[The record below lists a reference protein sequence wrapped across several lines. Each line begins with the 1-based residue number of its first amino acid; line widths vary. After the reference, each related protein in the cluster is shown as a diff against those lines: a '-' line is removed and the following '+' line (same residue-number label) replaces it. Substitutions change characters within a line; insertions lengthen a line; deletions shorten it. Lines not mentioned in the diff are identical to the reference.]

1 MRKFAGRVAVVTGG
15 ASGIGRALARAF
27 VNENM
32 RVVLAD
38 VQRPALEAVAEE
50 LRAAGGEVLA
60 VATDVSVADDVS
72 ALAERAQQ
80 EFGDIHVVC
89 HNAGVFAAGLAWEA
103 PLSDYAWVFEVNIWG
118 VIHGVR
124 AFTPLQLAHGDEGHI
139 VITASMAA
147 VTSTPFCAPYVMSKH
162 AVLSLAETLHL
173 ELSAKGAAVGVSVLC
188 PELVNTRIGESDRNR
203 PPHRK
208 RGGPSHSERELA
220 EGALRQSTS
229 AGIDP
234 DEIAARTLAA
244 IRERRFYVLSP
255 EGDPFRDACHARLDA
270 IRHARNPGSA
280 LEGLSPAPVGRR
292 T

>member
-1 MRKFAGRVAVVTGG
+1 MRTFDGRVAVVTGA

-27 VNENM
+27 VNEHM
-32 RVVLAD
+32 RVVIAD

-72 ALAERAQQ
+72 ALAERAED
-80 EFGDIHVVC
+80 EFGRIHVVC
-89 HNAGVFAAGLAWEA
+89 HNAGVFAAGLSWEA
-103 PLSDYAWVFEVNIWG
+103 PLSDYAWVFDVNVWG

-147 VTSTPFCAPYVMSKH
+147 VTSAPFCAPYYMSKH
-162 AVLSLAETLHL
+162 AVLALAETLHL
-173 ELSAKGAAVGVSVLC
+173 ELAAKESPIGVSALC
-188 PELVNTRIGESDRNR
+188 PEVVNTRIGDSDRNR

-208 RGGPSHSERELA
+208 RGGPSHGERELV

-229 AGIDP
+229 TGLDP
-234 DEIAARTLAA
+234 EQIAARTMAA
-244 IRERRFYVLSP
+244 IRERRFYILPP
-255 EGDPFRDACHARLDA
+255 EGDAFRDACNARLDA
-270 IRHARNPGSA
+270 IRHARNPGSEIED
-280 LEGLSPAPVGRR
+280 LL
-292 T
+292 

>member
-1 MRKFAGRVAVVTGG
+1 MQELDGRVAVVTGG

-27 VNENM
+27 VSENM

-50 LRAAGGEVLA
+50 LRAGGGEVLA

-80 EFGDIHVVC
+80 EFGRIHVVC
-89 HNAGVFAAGLAWEA
+89 HNAGVFAGGLSWEA
-103 PLSDYAWVFEVNIWG
+103 PLSDYAWVFDVNVWG

-124 AFTPLQLAHGDEGHI
+124 AFTPLQLAHGEEGHI
-139 VITASMAA
+139 VITASMAG
-147 VTSTPFCAPYVMSKH
+147 VTSTPFCAPYTMSKH
-162 AVLSLAETLHL
+162 AVLALAETMHL
-173 ELSAKGAAVGVSVLC
+173 ELAARSSAIGVSVLC
-188 PELVNTRIGESDRNR
+188 PELVNTRIGDSDRNR

-208 RGGPSHSERELA
+208 RGGPSHDERELA

-229 AGIDP
+229 MGIDP
-234 DEIAARTLAA
+234 DGIAARTLSA
-244 IRERRFYVLSP
+244 IRARRFYVLSP

-270 IRHARNPGSA
+270 IRHERNPGSA
-280 LEGLSPAPVGRR
+280 LDALPVPPHS
-292 T
+292 